1 LGVGVVV
8 VMNWLSQVIAV
19 TSVTLRSVP
28 QRLGSATVAIIGI
41 GGVVVVFT
49 AVLSIAEGFR
59 AAMRGTGDP
68 QTVIVMRAGSDTEM
82 TSGFSGEEAR
92 LITEAPGISYGE
104 GGVYAS
110 PELFVIINAPL
121 MRSGT
126 DANVPLRG
134 VSPTALKVRPN
145 VRIIEGRMFTPGS
158 SEIVVGRAASRQF
171 RGVSVGSALRAG
183 KMSWQV
189 VGIFDANGSVSESEL
204 WCDARVLQGVYQRG
218 NSYQSVYLRL
228 ETADS
233 FQKLKDAL
241 TTDPR
246 LNVTVVREPDYF
258 AQQSQVMQSLIRT
271 IGTGIAVLMGL
282 GAIFGAVNTMYS
294 AVANRTRE
302 IATLRALGF
311 GRTSVVVS
319 VLIESLA
326 LSLVGGVIG
335 GLLAWAA
342 FDGYQTA
349 TMNWQSFSQVAFSFA
364 VTPALLSQGLFY
376 AAVMGLFGGL
386 LPAIRAA
393 RLPVVT
399 ALREF

>member
-1 LGVGVVV
+1 
-8 VMNWLSQVIAV
+8 MNWLSQTFAV
-19 TSVTLRSVP
+19 TAVTLRSIP
-28 QRLGSATVAIIGI
+28 QRLGSSVVAIIGI

-59 AAMRGTGDP
+59 ATMRGTGDP
-68 QTVIVMRAGSDTEM
+68 RTVIVMRTGSDTEM

-92 LITEAPGISYGE
+92 LITEAPGIETSE
-104 GGVYAS
+104 GGAHAS
-110 PELFVIINAPL
+110 PELFVIVNMPL
-121 MRSGT
+121 TRSGT

-134 VSPTALKVRPN
+134 LSPVALQVRPR
-145 VRIIEGRMFTPGS
+145 VRIVEGRMFTPGS

-171 RGVSVGSALRAG
+171 SGLTVGSTVRSG

-189 VGIFDANGSVSESEL
+189 VGIFDAAGGVAESEL
-204 WCDARVLQGVYQRG
+204 WCDARVLQSVYQRG

-228 ETADS
+228 QSADG
-233 FQKLKDAL
+233 FQRLKDAL

-246 LNVTVVREPDYF
+246 LNVTAVREPDYF

-294 AVANRTRE
+294 AVAGRTRA

-311 GRTSVVVS
+311 GASPVVLS
-319 VLIESLA
+319 VLAEALLLA
-326 LSLVGGVIG
+326 LIGGAIG

-349 TMNWQSFSQVAFSFA
+349 TMNWQSFSQVAFAFA
-364 VTPALLSQGLFY
+364 VTPALLAQGMFY
-376 AAVMGLFGGL
+376 AAVMGLVGGL
-386 LPAIRAA
+386 LPAWRAA
-393 RLPVVT
+393 RMPVVT
-399 ALREF
+399 ALREL

>member
-1 LGVGVVV
+1 
-8 VMNWLSQVIAV
+8 MNWLSQVIAV
-19 TSVTLRSVP
+19 TGVTLRSVP

-82 TSGFSGEEAR
+82 TSGIGGEEAR
-92 LITEAPGISYGE
+92 LITEAPGVTRGE
-104 GGVYAS
+104 GGVFAS

-121 MRSGT
+121 TRSGT

-134 VSPTALKVRPN
+134 LTPVALKVRPN
-145 VRIIEGRMFTPGS
+145 VRIVEGRMFTPGS

-171 RGVSVGSALRAG
+171 RGLTLGSTLRAG

-189 VGIFDANGSVSESEL
+189 VGIFDAKGSVSESEL
-204 WCDARVLQGVYQRG
+204 WCDAHVLQSVYQRG

-228 ETADS
+228 ETPDS
-233 FQKLKDAL
+233 FQTLKDAL

-246 LNVTVVREPDYF
+246 LNVTAVREPDYL

-271 IGTGIAVLMGL
+271 IGMGIAVLMGL
-282 GAIFGAVNTMYS
+282 GAVFGAVNTMYS

-311 GRTSVVVS
+311 GRTPVVVS

-326 LSLVGGVIG
+326 LSLVGGAIG

-399 ALREF
+399 ALREL